1 MDFFFLNARYLDSVT
16 NKDSTLPPIP
26 HLHSLL
32 TDNGEPHPEVDIF
45 KLVRSSYE
53 VSVLRDASSAHACI
67 FLFTFERQEQT
78 NIHWSHLLCLWL
90 LFSFFWQNFGSIRA
104 DVIEQMRFKQRL
116 RVIQTIEDTTK
127 RNVVRLLSALS

>member
-1 MDFFFLNARYLDSVT
+1 MCVLVYVCCRYLDSVT

-53 VSVLRDASSAHACI
+53 VCSSPVLNLYIIKCVHV
-67 FLFTFERQEQT
+67 
-78 NIHWSHLLCLWL
+78 LCVWCCMFADVHCDL
-90 LFSFFWQNFGSIRA
+90 QKFGYIRA

-127 RNVVRLLSALS
+127 RNVVIRHSPY

>member
-1 MDFFFLNARYLDSVT
+1 MIIIFDTDFLKLVYCRYLDSVT

-53 VSVLRDASSAHACI
+53 VINLDHDAC
-67 FLFTFERQEQT
+67 F
-78 NIHWSHLLCLWL
+78 
-90 LFSFFWQNFGSIRA
+90 
-104 DVIEQMRFKQRL
+104 
-116 RVIQTIEDTTK
+116 
-127 RNVVRLLSALS
+127 

>member
-1 MDFFFLNARYLDSVT
+1 MAYHRQSQDTNIALPSKSKNCFTIYVIFLTFLTLLYCRYLDNVT

-53 VSVLRDASSAHACI
+53 V
-67 FLFTFERQEQT
+67 FL
-78 NIHWSHLLCLWL
+78 
-90 LFSFFWQNFGSIRA
+90 
-104 DVIEQMRFKQRL
+104 
-116 RVIQTIEDTTK
+116 
-127 RNVVRLLSALS
+127 

>member
-1 MDFFFLNARYLDSVT
+1 MT

-53 VSVLRDASSAHACI
+53 VSILCHANLAHACI
-67 FLFTFERQEQT
+67 FLFAFERQKRT
-78 NIHWSHLLCLWL
+78 RIHLSHPLCLWL
-90 LFSFFWQNFGSIRA
+90 LFSFLCQKFGSIRA

-127 RNVVRLLSALS
+127 RNVVSLLPALS

>member
-1 MDFFFLNARYLDSVT
+1 MYCRYLDSVT

-53 VSVLRDASSAHACI
+53 VFDLDDTVVLSLFGLIVFLETKLKSAFNGALYTAVC
-67 FLFTFERQEQT
+67 
-78 NIHWSHLLCLWL
+78 
-90 LFSFFWQNFGSIRA
+90 
-104 DVIEQMRFKQRL
+104 
-116 RVIQTIEDTTK
+116 
-127 RNVVRLLSALS
+127 RLL

>member
-1 MDFFFLNARYLDSVT
+1 MT

-32 TDNGEPHPEVDIF
+32 TDNGEPHPDVDIF

-53 VSVLRDASSAHACI
+53 VTDRCFVSLSNFIATQVHICV
-67 FLFTFERQEQT
+67 
-78 NIHWSHLLCLWL
+78 
-90 LFSFFWQNFGSIRA
+90 LFSYQKFGSIRA

-127 RNVVRLLSALS
+127 RNVVKIQ

>member
-1 MDFFFLNARYLDSVT
+1 MLTQTSVCCRYLDSVT

-53 VSVLRDASSAHACI
+53 VRFGLKCDHVFSLCHIACLLIFTVICRSSAP
-67 FLFTFERQEQT
+67 
-78 NIHWSHLLCLWL
+78 
-90 LFSFFWQNFGSIRA
+90 FG
-104 DVIEQMRFKQRL
+104 QM
-116 RVIQTIEDTTK
+116 
-127 RNVVRLLSALS
+127 

>member
-1 MDFFFLNARYLDSVT
+1 MLTQMSVCCRYLDSVT

-53 VSVLRDASSAHACI
+53 VRFGLKCGPVFCLCHTACLLIFTVVCRSSAP
-67 FLFTFERQEQT
+67 F
-78 NIHWSHLLCLWL
+78 
-90 LFSFFWQNFGSIRA
+90 
-104 DVIEQMRFKQRL
+104 EQM
-116 RVIQTIEDTTK
+116 
-127 RNVVRLLSALS
+127 